1 MKFFTFMLME
11 KNGPI
16 YEIAFKFKTLVG
28 ILSSRIINQVPLE
41 KCKKYK
47 KKNVQN
53 RQGGLE
59 QLWNGDVQINF
70 FFNEYMPVLSFFI
83 YCIKVTHLSA
93 SYIVGSR
100 GASQLGGTF

>member
-1 MKFFTFMLME
+1 MLME

-59 QLWNGDVQINF
+59 QL
-70 FFNEYMPVLSFFI
+70 
-83 YCIKVTHLSA
+83 
-93 SYIVGSR
+93 
-100 GASQLGGTF
+100 